1 MNLDYVIAC
10 GLVWR
15 KTGDPEAGWELIE
28 ALESADPSVR
38 AVARLLLVDKGEDSL
53 LLLEDALV
61 TGAINRATASGCMA
75 EIMRNRQT
83 PQVSR
88 QITSRHLFDVLLC

>member
-1 MNLDYVIAC
+1 LPVASF
-10 GLVWR
+10 G

-28 ALESADPSVR
+28 ALESVDPSVR
-38 AVARLLLVDKGEDSL
+38 AIARLLLVDKGADSL

-61 TGAINRATASGCMA
+61 TGAINPATASECMA
-75 EIMRNRQT
+75 EIMRNRQV
-83 PQVSR
+83 PQAAR

>member
-1 MNLDYVIAC
+1 MNPDYVIAC

-15 KTGDPEAGWELIE
+15 KMGDPEAGCELIE

-38 AVARLLLVDKGEDSL
+38 AIARIMLVDKGEDSL

-61 TGAINRATASGCMA
+61 TGAINPATASECMA
-75 EIMRNRQT
+75 EIMRNRRM
-83 PQVSR
+83 PKPAR
-88 QITSRHLFDVLLC
+88 EITSRHLFDVLLC

>member
-1 MNLDYVIAC
+1 MNPDYVIAC

-38 AVARLLLVDKGEDSL
+38 AVARLLLVDQGEDSL
-53 LLLEDALV
+53 LLLEGALV
-61 TGAINRATASGCMA
+61 TGTINSATASECMA
-75 EIMRNRQT
+75 EIMRNQQM
-83 PQVSR
+83 PQAVR

>member
-1 MNLDYVIAC
+1 MNPDYVIAC

-38 AVARLLLVDKGEDSL
+38 AVARLLLVDQGEDSL

-61 TGAINRATASGCMA
+61 TGTLKPATASECMA
-75 EIMRNRQT
+75 EIMRNRQM
-83 PQVSR
+83 PKPAR
-88 QITSRHLFDVLLC
+88 EITSRHLFDVLLC